1 MLVNL
6 QINLIFIL
14 NLEWPLYPGRIIE
27 MKRLSNDPQIKNAHS
42 GYRVQAIGILT
53 FLNQLGL
60 FLFVILTFSEWWLAC
75 KST

>member
-1 MLVNL
+1 
-6 QINLIFIL
+6 
-14 NLEWPLYPGRIIE
+14 